1 MHSKFLGVRF
11 CISLRKIVSYQTPL
25 KYPQHML
32 IVGGGGHASEYCHD
46 VWYGKTRMVW
56 LPDGENFF
64 EDLII
69 HFDMIH

>member
-32 IVGGGGHASEYCHD
+32 IVGGG
-46 VWYGKTRMVW
+46 VTRQNIVMTSGMEKLEWCGYPMVKIF
-56 LPDGENFF
+56 LK
-64 EDLII
+64 I
-69 HFDMIH
+69 